1 MKRSI
6 LASLIFLVCS
16 FPSIAEPLETP
27 ATTQPAQS
35 ANLDEVV
42 VTATRLPT
50 PAKELPVPVQVITR
64 KEIQGSR
71 ADDLATLLTEK
82 LPEHFQKYPGAL
94 SSITIR
100 GFSSDTTGTD
110 IKGHVLVLIDGHR
123 SGTGNIA
130 SIPLEN
136 VERVEVVRGPGSVV
150 YGSSAMGGVVNII
163 TRRGKGDPSSE
174 AGAEYGSND
183 YVKGHAGFSGGLFD
197 ERIGLSVTART
208 VTQGS
213 YERGNG
219 QLVPNTGYNDEAYSA
234 SLLARVAPDH
244 TVFAVGNF
252 YRAWDVGYPDAAYA
266 PAASLDNTKNIV
278 RGYGS
283 IDYDGALP
291 DLGINWRLGYYRVED
306 RNRWD
311 NPTGDWGYFASTTE
325 ANTQGALAQVSFPTL
340 SFGRLLLGFSWDG
353 TDISNYTNPE
363 GSSWTPDSR
372 YDNYAAF
379 AEEKVKWE
387 KLTLTMGVRYD
398 FFQEDIL
405 PTSGLDV
412 LQKSQDFGHA
422 SWRTGLTYSFL
433 DWLTG
438 RMAVGTA
445 FRAPT
450 ADELAGRFQM
460 GGWTKVVGNPDLKPE
475 TGTTY
480 DIGLDAQIGGFKA
493 GLGFFYTDYS
503 NRISAGFPASVD
515 GDSTWTTS
523 RNVNGAILAAIEGN
537 VSYKKSFTFHDTP
550 LSLKPFANFV
560 YYTQRS
566 LEDETYSRT
575 LKTSVVPGVPL
586 WDATGGI
593 EVGIG
598 RKTTFTFTGF
608 YTGDEKQE
616 DFNWL
621 SPTYTQAIDKG
632 GFVIFSA
639 RATYRPSKYLE
650 LFLVTDNLTDR
661 DYSYVDGYPM
671 PGRTFRGG
679 ITAHF

>member
-6 LASLIFLVCS
+6 LASLIFFLCS
-16 FPSIAEPLETP
+16 FPTIAEPSETP
-27 ATTQPAQS
+27 TQPAQS

-64 KEIQGSR
+64 KEIQESR

-163 TRRGKGDPSSE
+163 TRRGKGEPSSE

-213 YERGNG
+213 YERGSG

-244 TVFAVGNF
+244 SVFAVGNF
-252 YRAWDVGYPDAAYA
+252 YRAWDVGYPDASYA

-311 NPTGDWGYFASTTE
+311 NPTGDWGYFATTTE
-325 ANTQGALAQVSFPTL
+325 ANTQGALAQVNFPTF
-340 SFGRLLLGFSWDG
+340 SFGQLLLGFSWDG

-372 YDNYAAF
+372 YDNYAVF

-387 KLTLTMGVRYD
+387 KLTLTLGIRYD

-405 PTSGLDV
+405 PTTGLDV
-412 LQKSQDFGHA
+412 VQKSQDFGHA

-438 RMAVGTA
+438 RVAVGTA

-480 DIGLDAQIGGFKA
+480 DIGLDAQVGGFKA

-503 NRISAGFPASVD
+503 NRISAGFPACVD
-515 GDSTWTTS
+515 GDCTWTTS
-523 RNVNGAILAAIEGN
+523 RNVNGAILSAIEGN
-537 VSYKKSFTFHDTP
+537 VSYKKSFTVSDAA
-550 LSLKPFANFV
+550 LSLKPFVNFV
-560 YYTQRS
+560 YYTQRN

-575 LKTSVVPGVPL
+575 LRTSVVPYVPL

-598 RKTTFTFTGF
+598 KKTTFTFTGF